1 MSHST
6 QWLLDATQATP
17 ALTPSAIA
25 RRDSMR
31 EMLQTAVVTR
41 RRRRQAVRWAGAA
54 ALVAVLALAAL
65 PQTDEAADTP
75 GNREW
80 AHFKL
85 ETVRDD
91 PGLLARYAVPASPL
105 SPDTWIGDD
114 ELLELLESAGRTT
127 GLIRVNETVTFTAD
141 ITDEIEVEN

>member
-6 QWLLDATQATP
+6 QWLRDATEATP

-41 RRRRQAVRWAGAA
+41 RRRRQAFRWAGAA
-54 ALVAVLALAAL
+54 ALVAALTLAAL
-65 PQTDEAADTP
+65 PQTGARDTP

-80 AHFKL
+80 VHFKL
-85 ETVRDD
+85 ETVWDD
-91 PGLLARYAVPASPL
+91 PGLWARYAVPASPL

-114 ELLELLESAGRTT
+114 ELLELLDSAGRTT
-127 GLIRVNETVTFTAD
+127 GLIRIDETVTFTAD

>member
-6 QWLLDATQATP
+6 QWLRDATEATP

-41 RRRRQAVRWAGAA
+41 RRRRQAFRWAGAA
-54 ALVAVLALAAL
+54 ALVAVLGLVAL
-65 PQTDEAADTP
+65 PQTGAADTP
-75 GNREW
+75 GDRE
-80 AHFKL
+80 FVTFEL

-91 PGLLARYAVPASPL
+91 PGLLARYAVPTSPL
-105 SPDTWIGDD
+105 SADTWIGDD
-114 ELLELLESAGRTT
+114 ELLELLESAGRST
-127 GLIRVNETVTFTAD
+127 GLIRVNETITFTAD

>member
-6 QWLLDATQATP
+6 QWLRDATEATP

-41 RRRRQAVRWAGAA
+41 RRRRQAFRWAGAA
-54 ALVAVLALAAL
+54 ALVAALTLAAL
-65 PQTDEAADTP
+65 PQTDEATDTP

-80 AHFKL
+80 VNFEL

-91 PGLLARYAVPASPL
+91 PGLLARYAVPSSSL

-114 ELLELLESAGRTT
+114 ELLELLDSAGRFT

-141 ITDEIEVEN
+141 ITDEIEVED

>member
-6 QWLLDATQATP
+6 QWLRDATEATP

-41 RRRRQAVRWAGAA
+41 RRRRQAFRWAGAA
-54 ALVAVLALAAL
+54 ALVAALTLAAL
-65 PQTDEAADTP
+65 PQTGATDTP

-80 AHFKL
+80 VTFKL

-91 PGLLARYAVPASPL
+91 PGLLARYAVPVAPL
-105 SPDTWIGDD
+105 SPDTFIGDD
-114 ELLELLESAGRTT
+114 ELLELLESAGRST
-127 GLIRVNETVTFTAD
+127 GLIRVNQTVTFTAD
-141 ITDEIEVEN
+141 VTDEIEVED

>member
-6 QWLLDATQATP
+6 QWLRDATQATP

-41 RRRRQAVRWAGAA
+41 RRRRQTFRWAGAA
-54 ALVAVLALAAL
+54 ALVAVLALVAL
-65 PQTDEAADTP
+65 PQTGATDTP
-75 GNREW
+75 GNRKFATFE
-80 AHFKL
+80 L

-91 PGLLARYAVPASPL
+91 PGLLARYAVPSSPL

-114 ELLELLESAGRTT
+114 ELLELLDSAGRTT
-127 GLIRVNETVTFTAD
+127 GLIRVNETITFTAD
-141 ITDEIEVEN
+141 VTDELEVEN

>member
-6 QWLLDATQATP
+6 QWLRDATQATP

-25 RRDSMR
+25 RRDSIG
-31 EMLQTAVVTR
+31 EMLQAAVVTR
-41 RRRRQAVRWAGAA
+41 RRRRQAFRWAGAA
-54 ALVAVLALAAL
+54 ALVAALTLAAL
-65 PQTDEAADTP
+65 PQTGATDTP

-80 AHFKL
+80 AFKL

-91 PGLLARYAVPASPL
+91 PGLLARYAVPAAPL

-114 ELLELLESAGRTT
+114 ELLELLDSAGRTT
-127 GLIRVNETVTFTAD
+127 GLIRVNETITFTAD